1 MLANKTSG
9 QVVIGGQNDKS
20 DLYFAPTVVTDVDNL
35 DASLMKDEIFGP
47 ILPVV
52 AVDSLDEA
60 IDIVNSR

>member
-1 MLANKTSG
+1 VLANKSSG

>member
-20 DLYFAPTVVTDVDNL
+20 DLYFAPTVVTDVDNH
-35 DASLMKDEIFGP
+35 DASLMGDEIFGP

>member
-1 MLANKTSG
+1 MLANKSSG

>member
-1 MLANKTSG
+1 VLANKTSG